1 MFDNLLNGIF
11 VNYIDFLYAIGYFG
25 EYITFIIT
33 CALIFNQRIFF
44 IFYIIFFI
52 LNRFINQYIKKIFKG
67 ERPNNP
73 IKFLESDKFT
83 KKKYGMPS
91 GHSQL
96 AFFSIVYCYLVT
108 NNFIPW
114 MVLLLAI
121 GVIVLY
127 ERYKFNNHTIDQLVY
142 GAVFGSAIAFV
153 CYYIVKII
161 KTKILN
167 KY

>member
-1 MFDNLLNGIF
+1 MLDNLLKGIF
-11 VNYIDFLYAIGYFG
+11 VNYIDFLYAVGYFG

-33 CALIFNQRIFF
+33 CALIFNQHIFF

-52 LNRFINQYIKKIFKG
+52 LNRIVNQYIKKIFKG

-73 IKFLESDKFT
+73 LKFLESDTFS

-96 AFFSIVYCYLVT
+96 TFFSIVYCCLVT
-108 NNFIPW
+108 NHFLLW
-114 MVLLLAI
+114 MVLI
-121 GVIVLY
+121 GFIVVY

-142 GAVFGSAIAFV
+142 GSVFGAALGFV

-167 KY
+167 KH